1 NEWLVGPP
9 KPTACSNVSNFT
21 GVVSND
27 SLYMV
32 VVGGYNG
39 VGTTGANE
47 WLNLGASPFVG
58 VKELSSQLVVAVSPN
73 PVSDILTVQIPS
85 PLEMTT
91 LAVFDLNE
99 RVVKEIQ
106 ANSNK
111 VQIVV
116 RDLDN
121 GVYILKMSDKK
132 NSSTARF
139 TVMH

>member
-1 NEWLVGPP
+1 
-9 KPTACSNVSNFT
+9 
-21 GVVSND
+21 
-27 SLYMV
+27 
-32 VVGGYNG
+32 
-39 VGTTGANE
+39 
-47 WLNLGASPFVG
+47 
-58 VKELSSQLVVAVSPN
+58 
-73 PVSDILTVQIPS
+73 VQIPS